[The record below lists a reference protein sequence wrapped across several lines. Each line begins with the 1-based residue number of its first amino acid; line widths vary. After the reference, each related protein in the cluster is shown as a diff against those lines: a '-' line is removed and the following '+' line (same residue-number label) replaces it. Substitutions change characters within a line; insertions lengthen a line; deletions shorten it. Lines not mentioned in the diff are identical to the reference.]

1 MRLFPS
7 VMFYEKNNSNAC
19 LSEIQT
25 VMVIREWS
33 SMALIIFEAHSLM
46 TMKLNQ
52 KWIHRVFLLG
62 AKHICKILYEKLTSL
77 CYLSRGLNGED
88 ISFFFKRLI
97 EIILSRV
104 FHFACFKQTLFTAE
118 ICDDFYF
125 YYFFWLLNITYN
137 GNYQETEI
145 FSWFLKRL
153 FTW

>member
-1 MRLFPS
+1 MPFRNTNCNGYSWMIIYGAHHLRSPLAND
-7 VMFYEKNNSNAC
+7 YETQSEMNSSCFFTWGKTYLLN
-19 LSEIQT
+19 
-25 VMVIREWS
+25 
-33 SMALIIFEAHSLM
+33 II
-46 TMKLNQ
+46 
-52 KWIHRVFLLG
+52 G
-62 AKHICKILYEKLTSL
+62 YYEKLTSL

-88 ISFFFKRLI
+88 ISFFFNRLI

-118 ICDDFYF
+118 ICDDFYY